1 MTQLGVRVKHSMVPS
16 RCSFLLA
23 VLLRRPLS
31 FPPGQATHSTPS
43 APEDLGSLPD
53 WDPGRPSRQAAE
65 SVLPSGG
72 PSGKALRSFSR
83 EFGNAVS
90 SSASPNWIYHRV
102 QDSVGL
108 FSFSTQHVTGK
119 LPSFLSLGLLKFSF
133 YVNALSLPAAPQ
145 TPHRYLPNTRLTP
158 PRTHQFLRHRFFPKH
173 PAIFAE
179 KSKVSAFYFSLS
191 EEA

>member
-1 MTQLGVRVKHSMVPS
+1 MQAHAHMTQLGVRVKHSMVPS
-16 RCSFLLA
+16 RCSFLSA

-31 FPPGQATHSTPS
+31 FPPGQATYSTPS

-53 WDPGRPSRQAAE
+53 WDPGCPFRQAAE
-65 SVLPSGG
+65 SALPSGG
-72 PSGKALRSFSR
+72 SLGKALRSFPR

-90 SSASPNWIYHRV
+90 FSASPNWIYHHV

-108 FSFSTQHVTGK
+108 FSFSIQHVTGK

-145 TPHRYLPNTRLTP
+145 TVTSQTPASRLHAP
-158 PRTHQFLRHRFFPKH
+158 IGF
-173 PAIFAE
+173 
-179 KSKVSAFYFSLS
+179 
-191 EEA
+191 